1 MALAVSAERTVLWDQ
16 FEYDGDPSE
25 FSWVLPVAPGSY
37 LEAANQGFFDALE
50 QATATGVVA
59 PPLNCAQSDSSSGC
73 GFSEATSASDL
84 NGVAPG
90 SDVRVIFVGTV
101 GPYET
106 VTLSSEDPAA
116 LTTWLTER
124 NYVIPRDIEPII
136 AAYVEEGADFIALR
150 LRPNADIQQMTP
162 VRVVTPHANPILPL
176 RMVAAGVGAKVDVV
190 LYVIGEGR
198 FTIPDFKETE
208 LDLEELEI
216 DFSSAQSNFEELRE
230 RALAKNDGRSLLT
243 TFAQRG
249 LLTEFIGGTPASRDE
264 NGTTL
269 QNFRRTY
276 ASLSDAATR
285 AAEEGLPNG
294 SDVFLAPTEYDC
306 FAPSEFDED
315 VAVDDPC
322 YGQTEINAPI
332 DCPTTPSQYSSSRF
346 VCGEHSDLAAALVG
360 LVPKRTW
367 VTRLEM
373 RLPREALDAD
383 CAVERVEAVPVG
395 NLIQA
400 RKVKNPPCEPALFA
414 SSIARRRTGLP
425 VYATLLVLGATVLL
439 LRRRRP
445 RASCDS

>member
-1 MALAVSAERTVLWDQ
+1 MLWDQ

-37 LEAANQGFFDALE
+37 LEVANQGFFDALE

-73 GFSEATSASDL
+73 GFSESASASDL
-84 NGVAPG
+84 NGVASGP
-90 SDVRVIFVGTV
+90 DVQVIFVGTV

-124 NYVIPRDIEPII
+124 NYVIPKDIEPII

-162 VRVVTPHANPILPL
+162 VRVVTPHGNPILPL
-176 RMVAAGVGAKVDVV
+176 RMVAAGVGAKVDIV

-198 FTIPDFKETE
+198 FTIPDFKEAA
-208 LDLEELEI
+208 LDLDELEI
-216 DFSSAQSNFEELRE
+216 DFSSAQSNYEELRE
-230 RALAKNDGRSLLT
+230 RALAQNDGRSLLT

-249 LLTEFIGGTPASRDE
+249 LLTEFIGGTPASREE

-269 QNFRRTY
+269 QNFIRSY

-285 AAEEGLPNG
+285 AAEQGLPNG
-294 SDVFLAPTEYDC
+294 AGVIVEPNSYECLAAME
-306 FAPSEFDED
+306 FAED
-315 VAVDDPC
+315 VAIDDPC
-322 YGQTEINAPI
+322 YGQAEINAPI

-346 VCGEHSDLAAALVG
+346 VCGEHSDIAAALVG
-360 LVPKRTW
+360 MVPKRTW

-395 NLIQA
+395 NLILA
-400 RKVKNPPCEPALFA
+400 RKSKNPPCEPTLFA
-414 SSIARRRTGLP
+414 SNIARRNTRLP
-425 VYATLLVLGATVLL
+425 VYATLLILGATVLV

-445 RASCDS
+445 RVSNDS